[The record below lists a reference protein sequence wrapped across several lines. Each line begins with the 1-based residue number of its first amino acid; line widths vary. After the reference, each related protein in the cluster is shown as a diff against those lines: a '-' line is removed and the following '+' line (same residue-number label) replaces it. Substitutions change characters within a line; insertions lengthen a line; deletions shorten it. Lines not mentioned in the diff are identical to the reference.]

1 MLAIIQARSSSRRL
15 KNKIMLKVTNKPLI
29 WHVLNS
35 VKKSKFVKKVVI
47 ATSKDKSDDNLVKY
61 LKKNQISHYR
71 GSLNNV
77 AERLCKVAE
86 TNKSKFF
93 LRINGDSPLL
103 DKRIIDQS
111 IKLFRKLKFNE
122 FDLITNIFPRTFPS
136 GQSVEII
143 KTSSLRKI
151 LKLKLSRLNQE
162 HVTRYFYKKS
172 KYFKIKNFVSSLTFE
187 KKKYS
192 IDTIEDLKNLKN
204 KIKI

>member
-1 MLAIIQARSSSRRL
+1 MLAIIQARSSSNRL
-15 KNKIMLKVTNKPLI
+15 KNKILLKVKNKPLI
-29 WHVLNS
+29 WHVVNS
-35 VKKSKFVKKVVI
+35 VQKSKNVKKIIV
-47 ATSKDKSDDNLVKY
+47 ATSKDKSDDYLVKY
-61 LKKNQISHYR
+61 MKKNRMNYYR

-77 AERLCKVAE
+77 AERLCTVAE
-86 TNKSKFF
+86 KNKSKFF

-111 IKLFRKLKFNE
+111 IKLFKKLKFNE

-151 LKLKLSRLNQE
+151 LKFKLSILNQE

-172 KYFKIKNFVSSLTFE
+172 KDFKIKNFVSSLTFE

-192 IDTIEDLKNLKN
+192 IDTIQDFENLKDN
-204 KIKI
+204 IKI

>member
-1 MLAIIQARSSSRRL
+1 MLAIIQARSSSNRL
-15 KNKIMLKVTNKPLI
+15 KNKILLKVKNKPLI
-29 WHVLNS
+29 WHVVNS
-35 VKKSKFVKKVVI
+35 VQKSKNVKKIIV
-47 ATSKDKSDDNLVKY
+47 ATSKDKSDDYLVKY
-61 LKKNQISHYR
+61 MKKNRMNYYR

-77 AERLCKVAE
+77 AERLCTVAE
-86 TNKSKFF
+86 KNKSKFF

-111 IKLFRKLKFNE
+111 IKLFKKLKFNE

-151 LKLKLSRLNQE
+151 LKFKLSILNQE

-172 KYFKIKNFVSSLTFE
+172 KDFKIKNFVSSFTFE

-192 IDTIEDLKNLKN
+192 IDTIQDFENLKDT
-204 KIKI
+204 IKI

>member
-1 MLAIIQARSSSRRL
+1 MLAIIQARSSSNRL
-15 KNKIMLKVTNKPLI
+15 KNKILLKVKNKPLI
-29 WHVLNS
+29 WHVVNS
-35 VKKSKFVKKVVI
+35 VQKSKNVKKIIV
-47 ATSKDKSDDNLVKY
+47 ATSKDKSDDYLVKY
-61 LKKNQISHYR
+61 MKKNRMNYYR

-77 AERLCKVAE
+77 AERLCTVAE
-86 TNKSKFF
+86 KNKSKFY

-111 IKLFRKLKFNE
+111 IKLFKKLKFNE

-151 LKLKLSRLNQE
+151 LKFKLSILNQE

-172 KYFKIKNFVSSLTFE
+172 KDFKIKNFVSSLTFE

-192 IDTIEDLKNLKN
+192 IDTIQDFENLKDN
-204 KIKI
+204 IKI

>member
-1 MLAIIQARSSSRRL
+1 M
-15 KNKIMLKVTNKPLI
+15 
-29 WHVLNS
+29 
-35 VKKSKFVKKVVI
+35 
-47 ATSKDKSDDNLVKY
+47 
-61 LKKNQISHYR
+61 
-71 GSLNNV
+71 
-77 AERLCKVAE
+77 
-86 TNKSKFF
+86 
-93 LRINGDSPLL
+93 
-103 DKRIIDQS
+103 
-111 IKLFRKLKFNE
+111 KFNE

>member
-1 MLAIIQARSSSRRL
+1 MLAIIQARSSSNRL
-15 KNKIMLKVTNKPLI
+15 NNKILLKVKNKPLI
-29 WHVLNS
+29 WHVVNS
-35 VKKSKFVKKVVI
+35 VKKSKNVKKIIV
-47 ATSKDKSDDNLVKY
+47 ATSKDKSDDYLVKY
-61 LKKNQISHYR
+61 MKKNRMNYYR

-77 AERLCKVAE
+77 AERLCAVAE
-86 TNKSKFF
+86 KNKSKFF

-111 IKLFRKLKFNE
+111 IKLFKKLKFNE

-151 LKLKLSRLNQE
+151 IKSKLSILNQE

-172 KYFKIKNFVSSLTFE
+172 KDFKIKNFVSSFSFE

-192 IDTIEDLKNLKN
+192 IDTIQDFENLKDI
-204 KIKI
+204 IKI